1 MNRGAG
7 LRSLR
12 ELTLG
17 GVVGSG
23 TFGVVFKAMDGA
35 VPVALKKIKME
46 RETQGFP
53 VTAIREIKILKALRH
68 QNIVN
73 MREIVVYNDETDKDS
88 AGGSSQ
94 FVNGDVFMVFEYVDY
109 DLSGILKSS
118 DVNLTPAHIKSFAK
132 QLLEGVHYLHKN
144 KILHRDIKAANILI
158 TKDNVLKIADW
169 GLARFYQKGNT
180 RMTNPVVTLWYRS
193 PELLCGSREYGP
205 EVDIWSVGCLF
216 AEMYTRNP
224 IFVVKDSPDSHIQQ
238 LHQLCEQCGYPLG
251 ELLEKYKRYPDWD
264 KCKPGTVSNNR
275 IRHRFPLW
283 TEKALNLLEKFLDF
297 DPDKRITADSA
308 LNDEYFYDG
317 EEVKR
322 AEDLPRFGTV
332 ETARGMD
339 VAVKQKADYEQAVE
353 AARAAEEKK
362 RREEQALVASL
373 KAEKRQK
380 NRQGGGG
387 GSYTRRH
394 GAGLGGGASKY
405 KVVRPG
411 DSGAGARAPSPATAI
426 PAAAAAASTAP
437 ATTSHNVAATAGA
450 HPQAP
455 ATASTASKK
464 EPAAVP
470 AVPTLV
476 VSSEA
481 KAGGGTGNG
490 APAVVNTI
498 NVASISNDSNKGGG
512 W

>member
-1 MNRGAG
+1 
-7 LRSLR
+7 
-12 ELTLG
+12 LTLG

-23 TFGVVFKAMDGA
+23 TFGVVFKAMDDK

-68 QNIVN
+68 PNIVD
-73 MREIVVYNDETDKDS
+73 MREIVVYDDAKDRAS
-88 AGGSSQ
+88 VGGSTE

-118 DVNLTPAHIKSFAK
+118 DVDLTPAHIKSFSK

-158 TKDNVLKIADW
+158 TNTNVLKIADW
-169 GLARFYQKGNT
+169 GLARFYQKGNS

-224 IFVVKDSPDSHIQQ
+224 IFAVKDSADSLVQQ
-238 LHQLCEQCGYPLG
+238 LTQLYQQCGTPRG
-251 ELLEKYKRYPDWD
+251 DLLEKYKNYPDWE
-264 KCKPGTVSNNR
+264 KCKFTAQSNNR
-275 IRHRFPLW
+275 IRDRFRNNPLW
-283 TEKALNLLEKFLDF
+283 SDKALGLLEKLLDF
-297 DPDKRITADSA
+297 DPDNRISADTALHDT
-308 LNDEYFYDG
+308 YFYEDV
-317 EEVKR
+317 EVKP
-322 AEDLPRFGTV
+322 EQLPRFDSV

-339 VAVKQKADYEQAVE
+339 VAVKQRADYEQAVE
-353 AARAAEEKK
+353 AARAAEERK
-362 RREEQALVASL
+362 RKEEEALAASI
-373 KAEKRQK
+373 KSEKRQK
-380 NRQGGGG
+380 LRQGQGGVH
-387 GSYTRRH
+387 RRN
-394 GAGLGGGASKY
+394 AGLTTGASKY

-411 DSGAGARAPSPATAI
+411 SSGGTGTNAPSPATVVAAAGSFA
-426 PAAAAAASTAP
+426 PAATAIATATTAP
-437 ATTSHNVAATAGA
+437 APAPAAVLPPTAPVVAA
-450 HPQAP
+450 AP
-455 ATASTASKK
+455 KK
-464 EPAAVP
+464 EAAPVP

-481 KAGGGTGNG
+481 KAGGGANNG

-498 NVASISNDSNKGGG
+498 SVASISNNDANKGGG